1 MAIGEGVN
9 TLHQKNEF
17 EVEIDRIN
25 NVLGFSKVGP
35 FKMTIGESKY
45 KPGAAKIPYKD
56 ASHGEYE
63 NITFERA
70 ASSDQSI
77 AEWAKECLNAITN
90 SAADDYKRNGTVK
103 QLGRDG
109 RVIVQYEFFDAYI
122 VEYEPAE
129 FDGDSE
135 DYMMEKFTLSVHY
148 WDRLV
153 QDQ

>member
-17 EVEIDRIN
+17 EVQIDGIN
-25 NVLGFSKVGP
+25 DVLGFSKVGP
-35 FKMTIGESKY
+35 FKVNINESKY
-45 KPGAAKIPYKD
+45 KPGGAKVPYKD
-56 ASHGEYE
+56 AAHGEFE

-77 AEWAKECLNAITN
+77 HNWYKECLDATTN
-90 SAADDYKRNGTVK
+90 SASDDYKRSGSCK

-109 RVIVQYEFFDAYI
+109 RVVLQYEFYDAYI

-129 FDGDSE
+129 YDGDSDE
-135 DYMMEKFTLSVHY
+135 YTMEKMVVSVRY
-148 WDRLV
+148 WERLV
-153 QDQ
+153 EDQ